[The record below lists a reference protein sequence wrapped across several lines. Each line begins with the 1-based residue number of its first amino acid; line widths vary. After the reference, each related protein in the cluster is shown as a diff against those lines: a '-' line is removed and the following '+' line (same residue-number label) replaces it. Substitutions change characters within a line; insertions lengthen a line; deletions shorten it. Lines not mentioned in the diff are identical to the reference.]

1 MRTSIFLHSY
11 WILRLPHILILP
23 IWWVKIELSFC
34 NFYFPSFQ
42 HAWNS
47 FFSTYLLFIYTI
59 NISPYM
65 NLFSYY
71 FLDLFIFLQ
80 CIWSL
85 VSRNINSFSIYIYI
99 CVFPN
104 YEFIYSRD
112 NFSFQENSHILCI
125 NSVNPKELFPNIP
138 TIGQWW

>member
-42 HAWNS
+42 HAWNC

-85 VSRNINSFSIYIYI
+85 VSRNINSFSIYMLFNTKI
-99 CVFPN
+99 FPIISVL
-104 YEFIYSRD
+104 YFYMLCLI
-112 NFSFQENSHILCI
+112 SFAMEDF
-125 NSVNPKELFPNIP
+125 LFYKIFLLFHLRLQ
-138 TIGQWW
+138 IFFLS